1 MPLRIKAQSTLQVAA
16 GQVKHVEAI
25 GFSVPLL
32 PQPTTLEKLTL
43 LGMVSQP
50 ELDAAQQAFK
60 TFAAATQ
67 SRTPQD
73 CITYQQLMAL
83 ELDMTEILEVITAA
97 NAINNAY
104 DNLASSLGI
113 TEAPAGN
120 APPALL
126 KPPPKRKS
134 KTAN

>member
-1 MPLRIKAQSTLQVAA
+1 MPLKIAAQNALQVAA
-16 GQVKHVEAI
+16 GQVKTVTAI
-25 GFSVPLL
+25 GFTLPLL
-32 PQPTTLEKLTL
+32 LQPTTLEKLTM

-60 TFAAATQ
+60 VFAAATQ
-67 SRTPQD
+67 SRTPAD

-113 TEAPAGN
+113 VEQPAGN